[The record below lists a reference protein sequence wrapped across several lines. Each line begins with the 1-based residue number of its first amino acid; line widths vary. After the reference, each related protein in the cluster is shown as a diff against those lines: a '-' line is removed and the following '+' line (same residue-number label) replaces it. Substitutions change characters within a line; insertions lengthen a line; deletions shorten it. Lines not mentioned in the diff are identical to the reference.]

1 MSIFRAFSKLS
12 ICGVI
17 LIVACCG
24 NRLEYKAPV
33 SGFRPTYPE
42 VTWSAY
48 PNRAPDL
55 LNWPIVDSLQPTLSW
70 GPFPGEHQDYI
81 DAKPTPFVAVDP
93 GSISNIKYDLR
104 IWMVQGRAPGEL
116 AYEIDGLIEP
126 FHKIERALK
135 PGTEYYWSIR
145 AEFLLNGQLRV
156 SEWSLSQIPCTPDYG
171 IECARG
177 VERRT
182 GRIPPLNHYRFKTP
196 TQ

>member
-1 MSIFRAFSKLS
+1 MRIFRAFCKLS

-17 LIVACCG
+17 LIVAGCG
-24 NRLEYKAPV
+24 TKLEYKAPV

-55 LNWPIVDSLQPTLSW
+55 LNWPIVDSLQPTLRW
-70 GPFPGEHQDYI
+70 EPFPGEHQTYEGSR
-81 DAKPTPFVAVDP
+81 PTPFVTVDP
-93 GSISNIKYDLR
+93 GSVRDVKYDLR
-104 IWMVQGRAPGEL
+104 IWTIRGRIPVEI
-116 AYEIDGLIEP
+116 AYESDGLTEP
-126 FHKIERALK
+126 FHKLERALK
-135 PGTEYYWSIR
+135 PDTEYYWSVR
-145 AEFLLNGQLRV
+145 ARFSLDGKPRV

-171 IECARG
+171 LECARG

-182 GRIPPLNHYRFKTP
+182 GRIPPLNYYRFKTP